1 MSNSNV
7 LPEDIEEK
15 ANSVPRYLELP
26 LMSVGYMGQLIIDV
40 INVKAK
46 EVKKSRTLTTRSN
59 TIKT

>member
-1 MSNSNV
+1 MSDSKV
-7 LPEDIEEK
+7 LPEDIEER

-46 EVKKSRTLTTRSN
+46 EVKKSRTLACRSN